1 MEITILTITTIFT
14 IIIIISL
21 VFMSVIVFLPL
32 LAYFSYNNRKNIT
45 EVDPHDQYSISD
57 VHNSPADSL
66 GQITE
71 EQKASAL
78 HQKISTAIKTTSTST
93 TNNKP
98 KKIVS
103 KASDTEVDLTGVLS
117 PSISSSSLQNINGT
131 MLNIKTPVLGP
142 IPTNGIQPLY
152 GIKHTVLLLFSLRIS
167 LLSFVI
173 RVVMQFSL

>member
-1 MEITILTITTIFT
+1 
-14 IIIIISL
+14 
-21 VFMSVIVFLPL
+21 MSVIVFLPL
-32 LAYFSYNNRKNIT
+32 LAYFSYNNRKALTNI
-45 EVDPHDQYSISD
+45 DPHDQYAISD

-78 HQKISTAIKTTSTST
+78 HQKISTAVKSTTTSSISST
-93 TNNKP
+93 NINKP

-103 KASDTEVDLTGVLS
+103 KASDTEVDLTGVLNPS
-117 PSISSSSLQNINGT
+117 VSISSSSLQNINGT

-152 GIKHTVLLLFSLRIS
+152 GIKHTVLLS
-167 LLSFVI
+167 LLLSYI
-173 RVVMQFSL
+173 LSSSLLL